1 MAVSNA
7 MTPAELHPEH
17 PRHWEHTA
25 AFTTELILALGAVV
39 LGILG
44 LVGLFPTELAAIAVI
59 ALGVMLLSEGASIMF
74 RAYALLAEAGAGET
88 LAVSEVSRA
97 ITAEFLAGVAGVV
110 LGILALVGI
119 APLTLVSVAVIA
131 YGAMLMV
138 SSGGAIGFD
147 WPAIGENERV
157 RRLVR
162 SLRGAAADAQLLVGL
177 AAVVLG
183 ILGLIG
189 IKAVT
194 LVLVALL
201 AIGAA
206 ALLRSSAVGGAAF
219 DFMRR

>member
-1 MAVSNA
+1 MAVTT
-7 MTPAELHPEH
+7 MTPAQVHE
-17 PRHWEHTA
+17 RYGQWEHTA
-25 AFTTELILALGAVV
+25 LTTELILALGAVV

-44 LVGLFPTELAAIAVI
+44 LVGLFPTPLAAIAVI
-59 ALGVMLLSEGASIMF
+59 ALGVMLLSEGASIVF
-74 RAYALLAEAGAGET
+74 RSYELLAEAGTGET
-88 LAVSEVSRA
+88 LAASEVSRA

-119 APLTLVSVAVIA
+119 VPLTLMAVAVIT
-131 YGAMLMV
+131 YGGMLMV
-138 SSGGAIGFD
+138 TSGGSIGFD
-147 WPAIGENERV
+147 WPAIGDNEMV

-177 AAVVLG
+177 AGVVLG

-189 IKAVT
+189 IKPIT

-206 ALLRSSAVGGAAF
+206 ALLRSSALGG
-219 DFMRR
+219 FMRNGVRR